1 MPGFSYGGKGDGT
14 NWSSERGSGPEP
26 GGGSTGNSGNNDRAT
41 ATAPDSQIQAIRNDK
56 TAMAKI
62 LDVLKAARK
71 INPNVQ
77 VTVMRLTP
85 DGIMVV
91 SLEGLNA
98 DQAKQG
104 GLTGL
109 VMGITVPGYVGAVG
123 YIDTG
128 HKFPVKNTEKN
139 MRRKMTLHWITSSQ
153 EDI

>member
-26 GGGSTGNSGNNDRAT
+26 GGGSMGNSGNNDRAT
-41 ATAPDSQIQAIRNDK
+41 APDSQIKAIRSDK

-62 LDVLKAARK
+62 SNVLKAARK
-71 INPNVQ
+71 INPNVHA
-77 VTVMRLTP
+77 TVMRLTP
-85 DGIMVV
+85 EGIMVV

-98 DQAKQG
+98 DQAKQA

-123 YIDTG
+123 DIDTG

-139 MRRKMTLHWITSSQ
+139 MRRKMALHWMTSSLV
-153 EDI
+153 EI